1 MDLDKCLCCLS
12 RNPTLKVEVI
22 SSSSSSSLQIMG
34 GTTWS
39 TLISGL
45 LLEAEE
51 DKDDEKNEANG
62 EDEGASGRV
71 FTL

>member
-1 MDLDKCLCCLS
+1 
-12 RNPTLKVEVI
+12 
-22 SSSSSSSLQIMG
+22 MG